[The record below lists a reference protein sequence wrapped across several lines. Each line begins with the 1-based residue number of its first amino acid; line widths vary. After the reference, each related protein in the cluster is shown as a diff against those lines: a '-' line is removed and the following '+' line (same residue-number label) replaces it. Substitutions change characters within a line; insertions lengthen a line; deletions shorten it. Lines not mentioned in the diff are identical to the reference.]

1 MIRGQVQ
8 VGVRLAELTSWRVG
22 GMAERLFRPADKDDL
37 KRFLSAL
44 PAEEPLTLLGLG
56 SNVLV
61 RDGGLPG
68 TVILTSSLRGLSALV
83 EGRVYVEA
91 GVPCARLARFC
102 AGLGLAGAE
111 FLAGIPGTV
120 GGALAMNAG
129 AFGGETWDWVE
140 AVETVDRYGK
150 TYLRRREAYEVGY
163 RRVQGPAGEYFLAAW
178 MRFVPGDPEAGL
190 RRIRELLA
198 RRSQTQPTGW
208 PSAGSVFKN
217 PAEEKAGRLIEACGL
232 KGKRIGGAEISR
244 RHANFILNLGGAKA
258 ADIEALI
265 WLAKEEVERRFGIEL
280 EPEVR
285 ILGKAG
291 ET

>member
-1 MIRGQVQ
+1 MTRGRVQ
-8 VGVRLAELTSWRVG
+8 VNVRLSQLTSWRVG
-22 GMAERLFRPADKDDL
+22 GPAERLFWPADKDDL
-37 KRFLSAL
+37 KRFLSVL
-44 PAEEPLTLLGLG
+44 PATEPLTWLGLG

-61 RDGGLPG
+61 RDGGVPG
-68 TVILTSSLRGLSALV
+68 TVVVTSRLRGLSLV

-91 GVPCARLARFC
+91 GVPCAHLARFC
-102 AGLGLAGAE
+102 ASSGLAGAE

-129 AFGGETWDWVE
+129 AFGGEIWDWVE

-150 TYLRRREAYEVGY
+150 THLRSREAYEVGY

-265 WLAKEEVERRFGIEL
+265 CLAKEEVERRFGIEL